1 MLVLSRRVGEQLV
14 IAGNIVL
21 TVIEVRGDG
30 VRLGI
35 DAPLSV
41 RVHRAE
47 VLDAV
52 RSANAEAAAADE
64 GTEAALRGLLPTPPD
79 EAVAVDETGR
89 LHEAVAVDETEG
101 HRGTGRPRETGAADE
116 TEGPRGTGRPR
127 GADRSQRSAGRD
139 EHAAPDLGP
148 AAG

>member
-14 IAGNIVL
+14 IAGDIVL

-35 DAPLSV
+35 DAPRSV
-41 RVHRAE
+41 RIHRAE

-64 GTEAALRGLLPTPPD
+64 GTAAALRTLLPGTAAPD
-79 EAVAVDETGR
+79 EAAPADP
-89 LHEAVAVDETEG
+89 
-101 HRGTGRPRETGAADE
+101 GTPRP
-116 TEGPRGTGRPR
+116 
-127 GADRSQRSAGRD
+127 
-139 EHAAPDLGP
+139 
-148 AAG
+148 

>member
-14 IAGNIVL
+14 IAGDIVL

-35 DAPLSV
+35 DAPRSV
-41 RVHRAE
+41 RIHRAE

-64 GTEAALRGLLPTPPD
+64 GAAAALRHLLVGQQAATEEPP
-79 EAVAVDETGR
+79 A
-89 LHEAVAVDETEG
+89 EG
-101 HRGTGRPRETGAADE
+101 
-116 TEGPRGTGRPR
+116 
-127 GADRSQRSAGRD
+127 SAPP
-139 EHAAPDLGP
+139 AP
-148 AAG
+148 

>member
-14 IAGNIVL
+14 IAGDIVL

-35 DAPLSV
+35 DAPKSV

-52 RSANAEAAAADE
+52 KSANAEAAAADE
-64 GTEAALRGLLPTPPD
+64 GTEAALRRLLGGAGTADPPASD
-79 EAVAVDETGR
+79 EAGAP
-89 LHEAVAVDETEG
+89 A
-101 HRGTGRPRETGAADE
+101 GT
-116 TEGPRGTGRPR
+116 
-127 GADRSQRSAGRD
+127 
-139 EHAAPDLGP
+139 
-148 AAG
+148 

>member
-14 IAGNIVL
+14 IADDIVL

-35 DAPLSV
+35 DAPRSV
-41 RVHRAE
+41 RIHRVE

-64 GTEAALRGLLPTPPD
+64 GTETALRRLLDARSAEHTT
-79 EAVAVDETGR
+79 A
-89 LHEAVAVDETEG
+89 
-101 HRGTGRPRETGAADE
+101 GAA
-116 TEGPRGTGRPR
+116 
-127 GADRSQRSAGRD
+127 
-139 EHAAPDLGP
+139 APQP
-148 AAG
+148 